1 VGIPV
6 SCVTPETILWITLAT
21 LEIWLDNTPLS
32 RVSCATLDVI
42 LWIMLDTSPDRTD
55 VFVRIAL
62 SRLVWLSNS
71 PVETAVSW
79 AALEMTLSTILER
92 PPVEME
98 V

>member
-1 VGIPV
+1 
-6 SCVTPETILWITLAT
+6 
-21 LEIWLDNTPLS
+21 
-32 RVSCATLDVI
+32 
-42 LWIMLDTSPDRTD
+42 MLDTSPDRTD